1 MATLNNPI
9 NPQNIVDRFADYVV
23 ATANT
28 SIAWGT
34 DVYPFAEWTYGAEFG
49 GTTAGKAIGITGSN
63 VDAVGNV
70 INAANIY
77 NTLLTETATY
87 TNIRNLRAILFV
99 DGGGGNT
106 GSRPAAGAVF
116 DTTSKA
122 YFNSAYLQSIGAGA
136 SDVVSGSTAT
146 AAGLETYFDN
156 LKTSY
161 NTAGANTITLQ
172 VNVCHA
178 SCHSNCHGSRSRR

>member
-9 NPQNIVDRFADYVV
+9 TPQNIVDRFADYVV

-28 SIAWGT
+28 GISWGT
-34 DVYPFAEWTYGAEFG
+34 NAYPFAEWTYGAEFG
-49 GTTAGKAIGITGSN
+49 GATAGKAIGITGHN
-63 VDAVGNV
+63 IDAVGNV

-99 DGGGGNT
+99 GGGGGNT
-106 GSRPAAGAVF
+106 GSRPAAGVVF
-116 DTTSKA
+116 DTTAPA
-122 YFNSAYLQSIGAGA
+122 YFTTAYRQTIGAGS
-136 SDVVSGSTAT
+136 SDVISGSIATAT
-146 AAGLETYFDN
+146 GLETFFNN
-156 LKTSY
+156 LRTAY
-161 NTAGANTITLQ
+161 NSARSNTVTLQ

-178 SCHSNCHGSRSRR
+178 SCHSNCHSSRGRR